1 MMFVLV
7 LGISSE
13 VLGLIQNV
21 LGSVRKCS
29 AVRSPEG
36 TPENRAKGT
45 AMGGGKEKMRKK
57 EGEREK

>member
-1 MMFVLV
+1 MLGLV
-7 LGISSE
+7 LGIRSE

-29 AVRSPEG
+29 AVRSLEG
-36 TPENRAKGT
+36 TAKNRAKGT